1 MNSWMIVLS
10 LFFSSVAF
18 AAENLTLSELSDI
31 IQCHEALDGKSE
43 GQTQKLGYDSATP
56 FTLAQ
61 GKKLYFV
68 TDTSVSVLDNTFQGK
83 NLLIHLKE
91 KGKDFYRQM
100 AINAEGRIE
109 SISFD
114 EIYDTT
120 VSSEPQLSL
129 NDDTLNLFKKD
140 ILHRVDS
147 MAEELQNKFDAKDT
161 LAALKTCEAVKLP
174 ELKKSLEKQTVFY
187 EEALKNPAAY
197 FQGLKKKIRSAD
209 KGAN

>member
-1 MNSWMIVLS
+1 MKFGMIVLS
-10 LFFSSVAF
+10 LFISSFAF
-18 AAENLTLSELSDI
+18 AADELTNI

-56 FTLAQ
+56 FTLAD

-68 TDTSVSVLDNTFQGK
+68 TDASISVLENTFQGK
-83 NLLIHLKE
+83 TLLIHLKE
-91 KGKDFYRQM
+91 KDKDFYRQM
-100 AINAEGRIE
+100 AINTDGRIE

-114 EIYDTT
+114 EVTSPT
-120 VSSEPQLSL
+120 EAQESQLSL
-129 NDDTLNLFKKD
+129 NDESLSLLKKD
-140 ILHRVDS
+140 LLRRVDS
-147 MAEELQNKFDAKDT
+147 MAAELQNKFDPKDT

-174 ELKKSLEKQTVFY
+174 ELKKSLEKQTAFY
-187 EEALKNPAAY
+187 EETLKNPAAY